1 MKYLEFLKH
10 ERAYVDNASRNEIG
24 DFFMWMSSSLPET
37 IDSLFYN
44 TGLYLTGKAELE
56 AFVKY
61 FCETIEPLYWR
72 IAIGKDKELFKE
84 SYAPEIKMISEIR
97 NAMSNKEE
105 TDKLDDAIEA
115 LSREYLK
122 QPIKRKHY
130 FAV

>member
-1 MKYLEFLKH
+1 MKYFEFIKH

-61 FCETIEPLYWR
+61 FCEKIEPLYRR
-72 IAIGKDKELFKE
+72 IAIGKDKELFNE

-105 TDKLDDAIEA
+105 TDKLDDAIEV